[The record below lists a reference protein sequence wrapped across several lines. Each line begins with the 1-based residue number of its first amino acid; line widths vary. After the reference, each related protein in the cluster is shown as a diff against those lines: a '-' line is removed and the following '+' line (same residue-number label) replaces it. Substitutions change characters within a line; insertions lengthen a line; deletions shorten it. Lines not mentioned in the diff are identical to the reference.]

1 MFTKTTGELMDEL
14 MQSHSFSEYYKENSC
29 HFISDDLHIYLSKLL
44 DKFELTKTDV
54 IRKSELS
61 EVYGYQ
67 IFSGHRKPSRDSL
80 LCICIAMQLSLNEIQ
95 SILKVAG
102 LAVLYPKNER
112 DSLIII
118 GINNHNSVAEINTDL
133 YDNKFDT
140 LN

>member
-14 MQSHSFSEYYKENSC
+14 MRAQSFTQYYKENSRY
-29 HFISDDLHIYLSKLL
+29 FISDELHIYISKLL
-44 DKFELTKTDV
+44 DKLNLTKTDV

-80 LCICIAMQLSLNEIQ
+80 LCICIAMNLSLEEVQ
-95 SILKVAG
+95 SILKIAG
-102 LAVLYPKNER
+102 LAMLYPKNKR
-112 DSLIII
+112 DSIVII
-118 GINNHNSVAEINTDL
+118 GINNKRSVSDINTVL
-133 YDNKFDT
+133 YDNQLDT